1 MSHFIETASVSFET
15 ALRAV
20 QLGIEEGEKQGIKV
34 IVTVSDTSMNPVAY
48 GRADGSTPHSIETS
62 RRKAAT
68 SASTRKA
75 TGYMQ
80 GELAT
85 ALPMG
90 TGQIL
95 TNIRGGFPL
104 VFEGRHV
111 GGLGIAGGLP
121 DQDAEIALA
130 VLERLGAEIPA

>member
-1 MSHFIETASVSFET
+1 MSTYIETANVNLET

-20 QLGIEEGEKQGIKV
+20 QLGIEEGAKRGIAV
-34 IVTVSDTSMNPVAY
+34 IVTVSDSAMSPVAY

-85 ALPMG
+85 ALPLG

-95 TNIRGGFPL
+95 TNIRGGVPL
-104 VFEGRHV
+104 VFAGRHV

-130 VLERLGAEIPA
+130 VVERLGADTPA